1 MSDEQ
6 WLKVSDLA
14 GQLEIPQPTI
24 RRYMD
29 RHGHH
34 LHTKK
39 QHKSYL
45 ISSASIPTLARIRDE
60 YSKGLNGEQVE
71 EVLLGQS
78 STITTVSDT
87 SVHKD
92 ERVSDTSVHKDE
104 RVSDNLAEALSELEK
119 SVIDRFNNQEQFN
132 QHLLELLQR
141 EQEKVERLTELLM
154 KQTEA
159 AASLSP
165 AVQAQSRKQAD
176 HLTERRVKRQLE
188 SEALELWLNK
198 PAPERTK
205 RNVLFQRKEDSEAK
219 EKFVRDYVLE
229 HYVSRLNEEFK

>member
-78 STITTVSDT
+78 STITT
-87 SVHKD
+87 
-92 ERVSDTSVHKDE
+92 VSDTSVHKDE

-229 HYVSRLNEEFK
+229 HYVSRLNEEFNRG

>member
-92 ERVSDTSVHKDE
+92 ERVSG
-104 RVSDNLAEALSELEK
+104 NLAEALSELEK

-229 HYVSRLNEEFK
+229 HYVSRLNDEFNRS

>member
-45 ISSASIPTLARIRDE
+45 ISSTAIPTLARIRDE

-71 EVLLGQS
+71 EALLIGQS
-78 STITTVSDT
+78 STITIVNDA

-92 ERVSDTSVHKDE
+92 ERVSG
-104 RVSDNLAEALSELEK
+104 NLAEALSELEK
-119 SVIDRFNNQEQFN
+119 SVIDRFNSQEQFN
-132 QHLLELLQR
+132 QHLIELLQR
-141 EQEKVERLTELLM
+141 EQEKIERLTELLM

-159 AASLSP
+159 AAALSP
-165 AVQAQSRKQAD
+165 SVPTQSRKTAD

-205 RNVLFQRKEDSEAK
+205 RNVLFQRKEDNEAK

-229 HYVSRLNEEFK
+229 HYVSRLNEEFNRS

>member
-1 MSDEQ
+1 MSHEQ

-92 ERVSDTSVHKDE
+92 ERVSD
-104 RVSDNLAEALSELEK
+104 NLAEALSELEK

-165 AVQAQSRKQAD
+165 AVQTQSRKQAD

-229 HYVSRLNEEFK
+229 HYVSRLNEEFN

>member
-71 EVLLGQS
+71 EVLLGQP
-78 STITTVSDT
+78 STITT
-87 SVHKD
+87 
-92 ERVSDTSVHKDE
+92 VSDTSVHKDE

-205 RNVLFQRKEDSEAK
+205 RNVLFQRKEDNEAK

-229 HYVSRLNEEFK
+229 HYVSRLNEEFNRS

>member
-71 EVLLGQS
+71 EVLLGQP
-78 STITTVSDT
+78 STITT
-87 SVHKD
+87 
-92 ERVSDTSVHKDE
+92 VSDTSVHKDE

-229 HYVSRLNEEFK
+229 HYVSRLNEEFNRS

>member
-1 MSDEQ
+1 MSDGQ

-71 EVLLGQS
+71 EALLSSQS

-87 SVHKD
+87 GVHKD
-92 ERVSDTSVHKDE
+92 ERVSG
-104 RVSDNLAEALSELEK
+104 NLAEALSELEK
-119 SVIDRFNNQEQFN
+119 SVIDRFNSQEQFN

-141 EQEKVERLTELLM
+141 EQEKVEHLTELLM

-159 AASLSP
+159 AAALSP
-165 AVQAQSRKQAD
+165 TVQTQSRKTAD

-198 PAPERTK
+198 PAPERTR
-205 RNVLFQRKEDSEAK
+205 RNVLFRRKEDSEAK

-229 HYVSRLNEEFK
+229 HYVSRLNEEFNRS

>member
-87 SVHKD
+87 
-92 ERVSDTSVHKDE
+92 RVHKDE

-159 AASLSP
+159 AAALSP
-165 AVQAQSRKQAD
+165 AVQTQSRKQAD

-205 RNVLFQRKEDSEAK
+205 RSLLFQRKEDSEAK

-229 HYVSRLNEEFK
+229 HYVSRLNEEFNRG

>member
-29 RHGHH
+29 RHRHH

-71 EVLLGQS
+71 EVLLGQP

-87 SVHKD
+87 SI
-92 ERVSDTSVHKDE
+92 HKDE

-119 SVIDRFNNQEQFN
+119 SVIDHFNNQEQFN

-229 HYVSRLNEEFK
+229 HYVSRLNEEFNRS

>member
-78 STITTVSDT
+78 STITA
-87 SVHKD
+87 
-92 ERVSDTSVHKDE
+92 VSDTSVHKDE

-119 SVIDRFNNQEQFN
+119 SMIDRFNNQEQFN

-165 AVQAQSRKQAD
+165 AVQTQSRKQAD

-229 HYVSRLNEEFK
+229 HYVSRLNDEFNRS

>member
-78 STITTVSDT
+78 STITA
-87 SVHKD
+87 
-92 ERVSDTSVHKDE
+92 VSDTSVHKDE

-119 SVIDRFNNQEQFN
+119 SMIDRFNNQEQFN

-198 PAPERTK
+198 PMPERTK

-229 HYVSRLNEEFK
+229 HYVSRLNEEFNKS

>member
-71 EVLLGQS
+71 EVLLGQP

-92 ERVSDTSVHKDE
+92 D
-104 RVSDNLAEALSELEK
+104 RVSDNLAKALSELEK
-119 SVIDRFNNQEQFN
+119 SMIDRFNNQEQFN

-229 HYVSRLNEEFK
+229 HYVSRLNEEFNRS

>member
-71 EVLLGQS
+71 EVLLGQP
-78 STITTVSDT
+78 STTTA
-87 SVHKD
+87 
-92 ERVSDTSVHKDE
+92 VSDTSVHKDE
-104 RVSDNLAEALSELEK
+104 RVSDNLAEALSKLEK

-165 AVQAQSRKQAD
+165 ALQAQSRKQAD

-219 EKFVRDYVLE
+219 GKFVRDYVLE
-229 HYVSRLNEEFK
+229 HYVSRLNEEFNRS

>member
-71 EVLLGQS
+71 EVLLSQP

-92 ERVSDTSVHKDE
+92 ERVSDH
-104 RVSDNLAEALSELEK
+104 LAEALSELEK

-165 AVQAQSRKQAD
+165 AVQTQSRKQAD

-229 HYVSRLNEEFK
+229 HYVSRLNEEFNRS

>member
-60 YSKGLNGEQVE
+60 YSKGMNGEQVE

-78 STITTVSDT
+78 STITT
-87 SVHKD
+87 
-92 ERVSDTSVHKDE
+92 VSDTSVHKDE

-165 AVQAQSRKQAD
+165 AVQTQSRKQAD

-229 HYVSRLNEEFK
+229 HYVSRLNEEFNKS

>member
-78 STITTVSDT
+78 STITT
-87 SVHKD
+87 
-92 ERVSDTSVHKDE
+92 VSDTSVHKDE

-188 SEALELWLNK
+188 SEALELWLSK

-229 HYVSRLNEEFK
+229 HYVSRLNEEFNRS

>member
-45 ISSASIPTLARIRDE
+45 ISSASIPILARIRDE

-78 STITTVSDT
+78 STITT
-87 SVHKD
+87 
-92 ERVSDTSVHKDE
+92 VSDTSVHKDE

-132 QHLLELLQR
+132 QHLLELLQL
-141 EQEKVERLTELLM
+141 EQEKVERLTKLLM

-165 AVQAQSRKQAD
+165 AVQTQSRKQAD

-229 HYVSRLNEEFK
+229 HYVSRLNEEFNRS

>member
-14 GQLEIPQPTI
+14 GQLKIPQPTI

-92 ERVSDTSVHKDE
+92 ERVSG
-104 RVSDNLAEALSELEK
+104 NLAEALSELEK

-229 HYVSRLNEEFK
+229 HYVSRLNDEFNRS

>member
-45 ISSASIPTLARIRDE
+45 ISSASISTLARIRDE

-71 EVLLGQS
+71 EVLLGQP
-78 STITTVSDT
+78 STITT
-87 SVHKD
+87 
-92 ERVSDTSVHKDE
+92 VSDTSVHKDE
-104 RVSDNLAEALSELEK
+104 RVSDNLAEALSKLEK

-229 HYVSRLNEEFK
+229 HYVSRLNEEFNRS

>member
-71 EVLLGQS
+71 EVLLGQP
-78 STITTVSDT
+78 STITT
-87 SVHKD
+87 
-92 ERVSDTSVHKDE
+92 VSDTSVHKDE

-119 SVIDRFNNQEQFN
+119 SVSDRFNNQEQFN

-165 AVQAQSRKQAD
+165 AVQTQSRKQAD

-229 HYVSRLNEEFK
+229 HYVSRLNEEFNRS

>member
-71 EVLLGQS
+71 EVLLGQP
-78 STITTVSDT
+78 STITT
-87 SVHKD
+87 
-92 ERVSDTSVHKDE
+92 VSDTSVHKDE

-132 QHLLELLQR
+132 QHLLELLQC

-229 HYVSRLNEEFK
+229 HYVSRLNEEFNRS

>member
-78 STITTVSDT
+78 STITA
-87 SVHKD
+87 
-92 ERVSDTSVHKDE
+92 VSDTSVHKDE

-229 HYVSRLNEEFK
+229 HYVSRLNEEFNRS

>member
-78 STITTVSDT
+78 STITA
-87 SVHKD
+87 
-92 ERVSDTSVHKDE
+92 VSDTSVHKDE

-119 SVIDRFNNQEQFN
+119 SMIDRFNNQEQFN

-229 HYVSRLNEEFK
+229 HYVSRLNEEFNRS

>member
-45 ISSASIPTLARIRDE
+45 ISSASIPALARIRDE

-92 ERVSDTSVHKDE
+92 ERVSD
-104 RVSDNLAEALSELEK
+104 NLAEALSELEK
-119 SVIDRFNNQEQFN
+119 SMIDRFNNQEQFN

-165 AVQAQSRKQAD
+165 TVQAQSRKQAD

-229 HYVSRLNEEFK
+229 HYVSRLNEEFNKS